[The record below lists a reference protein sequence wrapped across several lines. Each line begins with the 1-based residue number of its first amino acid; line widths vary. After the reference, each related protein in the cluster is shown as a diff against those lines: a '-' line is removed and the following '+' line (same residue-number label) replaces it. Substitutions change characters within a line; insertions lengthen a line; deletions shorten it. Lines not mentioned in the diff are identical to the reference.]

1 MGLFGHNGVK
11 TLIAVI
17 LVLCGLWLITA
28 NTSNNLFASVVN
40 TVTYPLRKLGW
51 ATEKTADSGKS
62 IDELEAENKELISE
76 ISSLREMLSDYYDV
90 KRENEQLRKYY
101 NIKAENS
108 DYNLIPASVINRDPN
123 NGYHRFVADM
133 GTSSGVC
140 INDPVLTEKGLV
152 GWVSQVDIS
161 SCTVT
166 TILSDATKISAVDK
180 KTSDIGVLSG
190 KSSLWRSNQ
199 SAFTLLDEASDV
211 QKGDIIT
218 TSGMGGIFP
227 PGLLIGTVTEV
238 KYDEYDT
245 SKYAV
250 VSAYENIKSV
260 SDIVILTDYTDRG

>member
-28 NTSNNLFASVVN
+28 NTGNNLFASVVN
-40 TVTYPLRKLGW
+40 TVSYPLRKLGW
-51 ATEKTADSGKS
+51 AAEKTADNGKT
-62 IDELEAENKELISE
+62 IDELQDENKELINE
-76 ISSLREMLSDYYDV
+76 ISSLREKLSDYYDV

-108 DYNLIPASVINRDPN
+108 NYNLIPASVINRDPN
-123 NGYHRFVADM
+123 NIYHSFIADI
-133 GTSSGVC
+133 GSTSGVKV
-140 INDPVLTEKGLV
+140 NDPVLTEKGLV

-166 TILSDATKISAVDK
+166 TILSDATKMSAVDK
-180 KTSDIGVLSG
+180 KTSDIGVLNG

-199 SAFTLLDEASDV
+199 TAFTLLDETSEV

-227 PGLLIGTVTEV
+227 PGLLIGTVKEV
-238 KYDEYDT
+238 LYDEYDT
-245 SKYAV
+245 SKFAV
-250 VSAYENIKSV
+250 VSAYENIKNV
-260 SDIVILTDYTDRG
+260 SEIVILTDYTDRG